1 MNERRI
7 DLVLLCTVLA
17 LAAIGV
23 VMVYSASAVFAGK
36 TLGDPTFFLRR
47 QLVALAIG
55 LLGMAA
61 MVRLGHERLR
71 QLGPMALLVAMV
83 ALIAIF
89 VPGLGHAAG
98 GARRWVH
105 LGPVN
110 FQPSELAKPALIL
123 YLAWSLSRK
132 QDRMTDF
139 KAGFLGPV
147 LIAGIPIGLILLQPD
162 FGTAVSLALVVCVM
176 LFVAG
181 ARVSY
186 LMGAGLL
193 ALPVVYHLVAST
205 PYRMRRIMAF
215 LDPWSTR
222 HDAGYQVAESLISIG
237 SGGLAGVGLGDGR
250 QKLFFLPEA
259 HTDFIYSIIGEE
271 LGLIGTVLIIVLFAL
286 LVWRGLKA
294 AYAAEDAF
302 GAYLALGLTAILG
315 LQASLNMAVAMGL
328 LPTKGLTLPF
338 ISYGGT
344 SLVLS
349 LVAAGILLAVSAGRG
364 GYLKPEPGAR
374 R

>member
-1 MNERRI
+1 MVC
-7 DLVLLCTVLA
+7 LV
-17 LAAIGV
+17 
-23 VMVYSASAVFAGK
+23 
-36 TLGDPTFFLRR
+36 
-47 QLVALAIG
+47 
-55 LLGMAA
+55 
-61 MVRLGHERLR
+61 
-71 QLGPMALLVAMV
+71 
-83 ALIAIF
+83 AIF

-105 LGPVN
+105 LGPLN

-132 QDRMTDF
+132 QDRMADF

-162 FGTAVSLALVVCVM
+162 FGTAVSLALVVCLM

-222 HDAGYQVAESLISIG
+222 HAAGYQVAESLISIG

-271 LGLIGTVLIIVLFAL
+271 LGLIGTVLIIALFAL

-349 LVAAGILLAVSAGRG
+349 LTAAGILLAVSAGQG